1 MPPKNKSKKFLAA
14 QRARDEAA
22 AAKAGKD
29 VATQTSKATEKKRTR
44 RLKDRTDIADNAST
58 ITKSSATAELRE
70 SAVLDTAMTAMG
82 NLESVYGARDIKI
95 GAVSLNF
102 HNKVLI
108 EDTRLELTVGRRYGL
123 IGRNGCG
130 KSALLKVLAER
141 QVPIPEYVDIHL
153 LAEEAHPS
161 DETAL
166 DYVINFAKAEVARLE
181 QQAEDILT
189 SEGPESQL
197 LVDIYDRLD
206 ELDPATFEPRASTI
220 LVGLGFNAT
229 TIHKRTRDM
238 SGGWRMRVALAK
250 ALFIQPTMLLL
261 DEPTNHLD
269 LSACVWLEQ
278 YLSGYKKMLI
288 VVSHSQDFLD
298 GVCTDIM
305 VMQQQSLKYWGGNYS
320 TYVRTRA
327 EQDTNQ
333 LKLYKKQQEE
343 IKHIKQFI
351 SSCGTYTNL
360 VRQAK
365 SRQKHL
371 DRMIEAGLLEPP
383 FEEPQFKFSFLDCGS
398 MAPPLISFSDVAFS
412 YSGAKEDYLYSNL
425 SFGVDSQ
432 SRISLVGPNG
442 AGKSTLLNLMVHE
455 LTPVEGTVSHKS
467 GLRIGRYHQ
476 HSADQL
482 DFSMSPVE
490 YIRSKYPKLHDS
502 LQGYRSEVGR
512 FGITGDAQLAPM
524 SQLSDGLKSRMVFAE
539 IAIAKPH
546 ILLLD
551 EPTNALDMQGID
563 ALAEAINEFDG
574 GVVLVSHDFRLLS
587 QVAREIWVVEDGVT
601 VWNGDI
607 MSYKTY
613 LKKGM
618 KF

>member
-14 QRARDEAA
+14 QRAREETEA
-22 AAKAGKD
+22 KKNGLDTPVTNTDRKNGRKRGKGGTTLYD
-29 VATQTSKATEKKRTR
+29 
-44 RLKDRTDIADNAST
+44 ASSAV
-58 ITKSSATAELRE
+58 TKSSAASLRAERGE
-70 SAVLDTAMTAMG
+70 VITDTAMTAMG

-141 QVPIPEYVDIHL
+141 QVPIPDYVDIHL

-161 DETAL
+161 EDTAL
-166 DYVINFAKAEVARLE
+166 DYVINFAKVEVARLE
-181 QQAEDILT
+181 QSVDDILT
-189 SEGPESQL
+189 EDGPDSPV
-197 LVDIYDRLD
+197 LVDIYERLD
-206 ELDPATFEPRASTI
+206 ELDPATFESRASTI
-220 LVGLGFNAT
+220 LVGLGFT
-229 TIHKRTRDM
+229 PQTIYKRTKDM

-278 YLSGYKKMLI
+278 YLAQYKKILI

-305 VMQQQSLKYWGGNYS
+305 IMQQQTLKYWGGNYS
-320 TYVRTRA
+320 TYVRTRS

-351 SSCGTYTNL
+351 ASCGTYANL

-365 SRQKHL
+365 SRQKQL

-383 FEEPQFKFSFLDCGS
+383 FEDPQFTFSFFGCGTL
-398 MAPPLISFSDVAFS
+398 APPLISFSDVAFS
-412 YSGAKEDYLYSNL
+412 YSEKKADYLYADL
-425 SFGVDSQ
+425 SFGVDGE

-455 LTPVEGTVSHKS
+455 LTPCEGAVSHKS

-482 DFSMSPVE
+482 DFTLSPVD
-490 YIRSKYPKLHDS
+490 YIRAKYPKQHET
-502 LQGYRSEVGR
+502 LQGYRAEVGR
-512 FGITGDAQLAPM
+512 FGITGEAQLSPIG
-524 SQLSDGLKSRMVFAE
+524 QLSDGLKSRLVFAE

-563 ALAEAINEFDG
+563 ALAEAINAFEG

-587 QVAREIWVVEDGVT
+587 QVAREIWVVEEGVK

-607 MSYKTY
+607 MSYKMH